1 MLDTAPVSNALP
13 DLIRTAGSPDRV
25 LTLSD
30 FAAAQQ
36 LGVRFH
42 FEDSGKQSN
51 NVLGQ
56 FAQLA
61 AEGHFEIPVAGTFP
75 LQDWRT
81 AAEQSQSGH
90 AHGKLILLI
99 G

>member
-1 MLDTAPVSNALP
+1 VLNTAPVSNALP
-13 DLIRTAGSPDRV
+13 YLIRVVPSPDRV

-42 FEDSGKQSN
+42 FGDGGKQRN
-51 NVLGQ
+51 DVLRRL
-56 FAQLA
+56 AQLA
-61 AEGHFEIPVAGTFP
+61 AEGRFEILVAGTFP
-75 LQDWRT
+75 LEDWRT
-81 AAEQSQSGH
+81 AAEQSLSGH